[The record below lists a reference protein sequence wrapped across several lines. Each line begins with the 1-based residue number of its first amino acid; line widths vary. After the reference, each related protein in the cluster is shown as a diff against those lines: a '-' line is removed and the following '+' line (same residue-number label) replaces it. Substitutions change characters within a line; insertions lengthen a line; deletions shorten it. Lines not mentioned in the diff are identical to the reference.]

1 MNKFLDPY
9 DLHKLTQEDKTHLN
23 RSITRN
29 KIKSVIQSLSTK
41 KRPGTDEFRTEFYQ
55 GWILSAVYRR
65 IYASAI
71 TDTKTEQGHTCTKE
85 TYTPISLMKHRWK
98 ILNKYLQTE
107 FNNTLKRSYTMI
119 KLVLLQ
125 ECKDGSTYATN
136 KYNIPHK

>member
-1 MNKFLDPY
+1 
-9 DLHKLTQEDKTHLN
+9 
-23 RSITRN
+23 
-29 KIKSVIQSLSTK
+29 
-41 KRPGTDEFRTEFYQ
+41 
-55 GWILSAVYRR
+55 
-65 IYASAI
+65 
-71 TDTKTEQGHTCTKE
+71 
-85 TYTPISLMKHRWK
+85 MKHRWK